1 MDLVEGWRQAQLAE
15 VLWDDPDGGSGGGP
29 GGGSGGGPDA
39 IPVVPLLDEGV
50 PCVALSYDLLARADG
65 LTRAGTAVV
74 TIADPLLGRG
84 APTLTCEVRVH
95 RTDDLDGERFESSTL
110 LLQELAKHPPSRR
123 RLDSIILRREHWWF
137 LPRILLHLEPT
148 EDPAPLAS
156 TGALL
161 AHRTEGGIE
170 VCGVDVIRRDG
181 ERLHVDGVTLAT
193 PHGPAVLLEH
203 GAEPPDLER
212 RWTFRRY
219 GELDPATSAG
229 TTGGTTTL
237 VVTREESWGRT
248 DRSPTLL
255 QRIRDERALERACLA
270 GLRSSR
276 T

>member
-1 MDLVEGWRQAQLAE
+1 VDLVKAWRQAQLGE
-15 VLWDDPDGGSGGGP
+15 LTWDTAD
-29 GGGSGGGPDA
+29 GPDA
-39 IPVVPLLDEGV
+39 TVVVPMTDEGV
-50 PCVALSYDLLARADG
+50 PCVALSYDQLARADALAAAGSAIASISAPG
-65 LTRAGTAVV
+65 LLGG
-74 TIADPLLGRG
+74 ADPLR
-84 APTLTCEVRVH
+84 VRV
-95 RTDDLDGERFESSTL
+95 RVTRSEDLDGERFEDSKL

-123 RLDSIILRREHWWF
+123 RLDSILLRREHWWF

-161 AHRTEGGIE
+161 AHRTAGGLE
-170 VCGVDVIRRDG
+170 VSGVHVTRRDG

-193 PHGPAVLLEH
+193 PRGPAVLLEH

-219 GELDPATSAG
+219 GELDPATSVG
-229 TTGGTTTL
+229 TTGGSTTL
-237 VVTREESWGRT
+237 VVRREESWGRT

-255 QRIRDERALERACLA
+255 QRIRDERTLERACIA